1 MNQREHRLQAMVDRL
16 IDRIVMQPMF
26 VTGID
31 HASQTTENARARAR
45 GRGIKPGVA
54 DVFVCQGEPPKVL
67 WMELKRGTQPTEA
80 QLVFQRSMRACGI
93 PSYIVTSI
101 EGARIVLMDAGFR
114 LHGNS
119 ANIALEL
126 GQRLEALDRTAEAQN
141 PKSST
146 KSRARSSP
154 KKAKHWGVARLETLP

>member
-93 PSYIVTSI
+93 PSHRH
-101 EGARIVLMDAGFR
+101 ARSRRPHCTDGRR
-114 LHGNS
+114 LS
-119 ANIALEL
+119 AAWQL
-126 GQRLEALDRTAEAQN
+126 GQHCVGAGATIRSAGPNGR
-141 PKSST
+141 ST
-146 KSRARSSP
+146 KSQVFYEVPRSFVTEESQ
-154 KKAKHWGVARLETLP
+154 AWGVARLETLP